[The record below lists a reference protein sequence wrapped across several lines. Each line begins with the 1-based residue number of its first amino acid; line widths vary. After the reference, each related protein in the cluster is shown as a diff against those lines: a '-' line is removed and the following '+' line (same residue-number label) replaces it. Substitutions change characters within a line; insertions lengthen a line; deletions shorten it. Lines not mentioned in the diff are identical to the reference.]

1 MTVEINMPPDGTAS
15 IAKDSA
21 EMTTLSVAQ
30 KELRPKNL
38 FPPTTIDDIRAIPH
52 WAGRV
57 RTVEEISSLNEDA
70 FRQIF
75 AEQKLNARG

>member
-1 MTVEINMPPDGTAS
+1 
-15 IAKDSA
+15 
-21 EMTTLSVAQ
+21 MTTLSVAQ
-30 KELRPKNL
+30 KRLRPKNL
-38 FPPTTIDDIRAIPH
+38 FPPTTIDDIRAIPR

-75 AEQKLNARG
+75 AEQKRDARA